1 MFILKKIPSLVFLL
15 LSSALLWTNLAGAAE
30 KQTTLPMSL
39 PENYSGDNMNVSYD
53 LYGVQ
58 TNLMPYNG
66 YQNDLAPTAYFRFSD
81 SNIIPFARYVVT
93 NYYFLNSMFPPGNTV
108 WTTDR
113 RTSLGIGLDY
123 RYNDYLKF
131 RFIVESIDNSG
142 RANYTQD
149 SYGIIYN
156 QYLAFAYFDLN
167 NYLET
172 FFIPRVSSRSAD
184 TFFKSQALK
193 PFDISRTITESNVV
207 YPFAQV
213 KVKLNDDNNFGV
225 TGQNL
230 SVGPGY
236 KYYSVNAQ
244 KDSFTIVVEAHSVL
258 HQSKNFNGDWMQF
271 LAAFQL
277 WID

>member
-1 MFILKKIPSLVFLL
+1 
-15 LSSALLWTNLAGAAE
+15 
-30 KQTTLPMSL
+30 MSL
-39 PENYSGDNMNVSYD
+39 PENYSGEKMNVSYD

-58 TNLMPYNG
+58 TNLMPYDG

-93 NYYFLNSMFPPGNTV
+93 NYYFLNSTFPPGNRV

-113 RTSLGIGLDY
+113 RAALGIGLDY

-131 RFIVESIDNSG
+131 RLIIESIDNKG

-149 SYGIIYN
+149 SYGVIYN
-156 QYLAFAYFDLN
+156 QYLGFTHFDLN
-167 NYLET
+167 NYLES
-172 FFIPRVSSRSAD
+172 FFIPRVSSKSVD

-193 PFDISRTITESNVV
+193 PFDLSRTLTESNVV
-207 YPFAQV
+207 YPFVQV
-213 KVKLNDDNNFGV
+213 KVKINDDNNFGV

-236 KYYSVNAQ
+236 KYYSVNSQ
-244 KDSFTIVVEAHSVL
+244 KDSFAVVVEAHSVL
-258 HQSKNFNGDWMQF
+258 YQSKNFNGDWLQLM
-271 LAAFQL
+271 AAFQL